1 MRGNRPGFSYT
12 AYGLGIHSVL
22 PLPELESKEVAADVV
37 VHLGQVDRSRLE
49 VVDEYYAFW
58 ADSKEACHF
67 FKYAGAF
74 LVRGGREIIV
84 DPVPEADEQALRLS
98 LLGPA
103 LALILLQR
111 GRLVLHGSAIAVS
124 GSAVAFVGGN
134 GWGKSTIAAALHNRG
149 HHMVTDDVMATDIGS
164 GCPMVIPSFPQ
175 FKLWPQA
182 VTTLENVP
190 ETLPLVL
197 SSSEKRA
204 LRVARRF
211 AQTSLH
217 LKRLY
222 VLAKRPTLEIEPLSP
237 RQALAE
243 LMRHSYGARFGKQF
257 LQIMGTTRF
266 FTQCASLANSVQVCR
281 LKRPPSLPELN
292 ELARFVEADL
302 IQTR

>member
-1 MRGNRPGFSYT
+1 MRGKRPGFSYT

-22 PLPELESKEVAADVV
+22 PLPELEGKEAAADVV

-49 VVDEYYAFW
+49 VVDEYHAFW

-67 FKYAGAF
+67 FKDAGAF

-84 DPVPEADEQALRLS
+84 DPVPEADERAIRLS

-103 LALILLQR
+103 FALILLQR
-111 GRLVLHGSAIAVS
+111 GRLVLHGSSIAVS
-124 GSAVAFVGGN
+124 GSTVAFVGGH
-134 GWGKSTIAAALHNRG
+134 GWGKSTMAAALHNRG
-149 HHMVTDDVMATDIGS
+149 HHMVTDDVMAIDIGS

-211 AQTSLH
+211 AQTSLP

-237 RQALAE
+237 RQALVE

-257 LQIMGTTRF
+257 LQITGTTRY

-281 LKRPPSLPELN
+281 LKRPPCLSELN

-302 IQTR
+302 IQTL

>member
-1 MRGNRPGFSYT
+1 MRGKRPGFSYT

-22 PLPELESKEVAADVV
+22 PLPELKGKEVAADVV
-37 VHLGQVDRSRLE
+37 VHLGQVDHSRLE
-49 VVDEYYAFW
+49 VVDEHHSFW
-58 ADSKEACHF
+58 ATSREACHF
-67 FKYAGAF
+67 FKDAGAF

-84 DPVPEADEQALRLS
+84 DPVPEADERALRLS

-111 GRLVLHGSAIAVS
+111 GRLVLHASAIDVS
-124 GSAVAFVGGN
+124 GSTVAFVGGN

-149 HHMVTDDVMATDIGS
+149 HHMVTDDVMAIDIGS

-197 SSSEKRA
+197 SSSEKRT
-204 LRVARRF
+204 LRVTRRF
-211 AQTSLH
+211 AQTPLP

-222 VLAKRPTLEIEPLSP
+222 VLANRPTLEIEPLSP

-257 LQIMGTTRF
+257 LRVTGTTRY
-266 FTQCASLANSVQVCR
+266 FTQCVSLANSVQVCR
-281 LKRPPSLPELN
+281 LKRPPNLAALR
-292 ELARFVEADL
+292 ELAQFVEEGLTLAV
-302 IQTR
+302 